1 MENKRMKIIKMY
13 GLTILL
19 CLPLI
24 IFGAGIFFLRA
35 NTWLREMSSNLT
47 GIVGLSVLVGMIIV
61 TFLFY
66 KLNAK
71 FFERIMI
78 DIATIYDNHM
88 TEKSEKN
95 LKLINNY
102 ILDKYYYLGET
113 IEYKELSPTN
123 GVILISVISLMCLLI
138 ATLSVKVA
146 LILWTPYFAVL
157 GYNYYFRTIT
167 ISEEGVLAKTW
178 FKKTFIKWEEV
189 NSVGVTT
196 AYCYVSKNKFS
207 VKRVVRKSNRTITFT
222 YRSKIFHHIY
232 AYWHGNIEDLEFKK
246 AWLRYLEK
254 HAELKE
260 TNTEEKLSW

>member
-1 MENKRMKIIKMY
+1 MIKMY
-13 GLTILL
+13 ALTILL
-19 CLPLI
+19 CFPLI

-35 NTWLREMSSNLT
+35 STWLREMSPNLT
-47 GIVGLSVLVGMIIV
+47 GIVGLSVLVGMLLV
-61 TFLFY
+61 TILFY
-66 KLNAK
+66 RLNAK
-71 FFERIMI
+71 GFKKLII
-78 DIATIYDNHM
+78 TIANLYDEHM
-88 TEKSEKN
+88 TEKSERN
-95 LKLINNY
+95 LIAINKYKLDTNLY
-102 ILDKYYYLGET
+102 AGVEKK
-113 IEYKELSPTN
+113 YKELSPTN
-123 GVILISVISLMCLLI
+123 GLILIVVVVVSYFVSLYAYKPSVVVIFLPI
-138 ATLSVKVA
+138 VV
-146 LILWTPYFAVL
+146 VL
-157 GYNYYFRTIT
+157 VYNYCFRTIT

-246 AWLRYLEK
+246 AWLSYLEK
-254 HAELKE
+254 HAELME